1 MATVQLA
8 DIIDTIVF
16 QDLPPVNN
24 PILDEF
30 IRSGV
35 ILSDSFFDGIASAPG
50 DSAELPYWKDLDTVS
65 SGGSEPNY
73 SSDAPASLA
82 TPEKVVQ
89 AKQITRKA
97 HVNNGWSSMDLARE
111 LLMGEDAM
119 RHIRNRVDTYWNR
132 QLQSRIVN
140 LTLGV
145 FNNNVVTDSSD
156 MINDIGQE
164 AIAGQDATNWFSRQ
178 AFVDTAFTLGDHY
191 TAISAIIT
199 HSVVFATMVAQDDID
214 FVRDADGRLGFP
226 TYLGKPVIVDDE
238 SPKIAGTTDGFRY
251 LTTLIG
257 QAAFA
262 LGNGTPTVPVEIDR
276 IPAAGD
282 GGGQEEL
289 WTRKTWLLHPFGH
302 SNSNTV
308 ATGTGGNQDNAD
320 LADDTNWTR
329 TVARKN
335 VPLAFLVS
343 NA

>member
-30 IRSGV
+30 IRSGI

-50 DSAELPYWKDLDTVS
+50 DSAELPYWKDLDSVS

-73 SSDAPASLA
+73 SSDAA
-82 TPEKVVQ
+82 TLGVPEKVVQ

-111 LLMGEDAM
+111 LAMGDDAL

-132 QLQSRIVN
+132 QLQSRLIN

-145 FNNNVVTDSSD
+145 FNNNVVLDSSD
-156 MINDIGQE
+156 MINDIALE
-164 AIAGQDATNWFSRQ
+164 TLVAQDATNWFSRQ
-178 AFVDTAFTLGDHY
+178 AFVDAAFTLGDHY
-191 TAISAIIT
+191 QAVAALIT

-238 SPKIAGTTDGFRY
+238 SPKVAGTTSGFRY

-257 QAAFA
+257 SAAFA
-262 LGNGTPTVPVEIDR
+262 LGNGTPTVPVETYR
-276 IPAAGD
+276 SPQAGH
-282 GGGQEEL
+282 GGGEEQL
-289 WTRKTWLLHPFGH
+289 WSRKTWLLHPFGH

-335 VPLAFLVS
+335 VPLAFLVT